1 MAYGQGSIRLR
12 KGAGKG
18 QVYEVRAFV
27 GTDPVT
33 HQPRQVSRTVRGG
46 ITEARRVLRELQGE
60 IAEGRHGGTRATF
73 GALLDE
79 WASDVERRGKPG
91 TVRGVQLVV
100 AGVFKPALGHLALD
114 KVSAHTLEAFYTA
127 QADAKKKPGTIR
139 RYHAQ
144 LSAALSLGVRWGW
157 IKANP
162 ANNARPPSPE
172 AAEIRPPSVE
182 DVRRLIEAAEKEHAS
197 LGTALALL
205 ALTGMRR
212 AELCGLQWGD
222 VDLDGGTIEVRRSVS
237 RGIEPG
243 TLVLTTPK
251 TARSVRR
258 LVIGEAGVAILKAH
272 RGRCE
277 SFAYE
282 MDATLTDG
290 SFVVSY
296 YPNGAE
302 PLAPETLT
310 TLMSKLRRRLKLPD
324 FRLHDLRHFVA
335 SAMIAQGLNVRQVSD
350 ALGHSRPSITL
361 DVYSHQFGGDLDERR
376 KASSALEGLVLP
388 APTESAELSV

>member
-33 HQPRQVSRTVRGG
+33 NQPRQVSRTVRGG
-46 ITEARRVLRELQGE
+46 ITEAGRVLRELQGE
-60 IAEGRHGGTRATF
+60 VAEGRHGGTRATF

-162 ANNARPPSPE
+162 ANNTIHVPK

-182 DVRRLIEAAEKEHAS
+182 EVRRLIEAAEKEHAS

-272 RGRCE
+272 RARCE

-296 YPNGAE
+296 YPNGANRWH
-302 PLAPETLT
+302 P
-310 TLMSKLRRRLKLPD
+310 RR
-324 FRLHDLRHFVA
+324 
-335 SAMIAQGLNVRQVSD
+335 
-350 ALGHSRPSITL
+350 
-361 DVYSHQFGGDLDERR
+361 
-376 KASSALEGLVLP
+376 
-388 APTESAELSV
+388 

>member
-1 MAYGQGSIRLR
+1 
-12 KGAGKG
+12 
-18 QVYEVRAFV
+18 
-27 GTDPVT
+27 
-33 HQPRQVSRTVRGG
+33 
-46 ITEARRVLRELQGE
+46 
-60 IAEGRHGGTRATF
+60 
-73 GALLDE
+73 
-79 WASDVERRGKPG
+79 
-91 TVRGVQLVV
+91 
-100 AGVFKPALGHLALD
+100 
-114 KVSAHTLEAFYTA
+114 
-127 QADAKKKPGTIR
+127 
-139 RYHAQ
+139 
-144 LSAALSLGVRWGW
+144 
-157 IKANP
+157 
-162 ANNARPPSPE
+162 
-172 AAEIRPPSVE
+172 
-182 DVRRLIEAAEKEHAS
+182 
-197 LGTALALL
+197 LALL

-272 RGRCE
+272 RARCE
-277 SFAYE
+277 SFAHQ

-335 SAMIAQGLNVRQVSD
+335 SAMIAQGLNVRQVAD

-361 DVYSHQFGGDLDERR
+361 DVYSHQFGGDLTERR

>member
-1 MAYGQGSIRLR
+1 
-12 KGAGKG
+12 
-18 QVYEVRAFV
+18 
-27 GTDPVT
+27 
-33 HQPRQVSRTVRGG
+33 
-46 ITEARRVLRELQGE
+46 
-60 IAEGRHGGTRATF
+60 
-73 GALLDE
+73 
-79 WASDVERRGKPG
+79 
-91 TVRGVQLVV
+91 VV
-100 AGVFKPALGHLALD
+100 AGVFKPVLGHLALD

-127 QADAKKKPGTIR
+127 QADAGKKPGTIR

-162 ANNARPPSPE
+162 ANNVRPPSPE

-222 VDLDGGTIEVRRSVS
+222 VDLDGGTIEVRRSLS

-258 LVIGEAGVAILKAH
+258 LVIGEAGVAILKA
-272 RGRCE
+272 RRARCE
-277 SFAYE
+277 SFAHE

-310 TLMSKLRRRLKLPD
+310 TLISKLRRRLKLPD

-335 SAMIAQGLNVRQVSD
+335 SAMIAQGL
-350 ALGHSRPSITL
+350 
-361 DVYSHQFGGDLDERR
+361 
-376 KASSALEGLVLP
+376 VLP